1 MNALPTTFWPLAA
14 TWLLAVLSL
23 WCPPFGRVPAWAPC
37 LALAVVVAVAL
48 GAIGPVGVLALV
60 VLAALCLLW
69 QRASGRAAKGLALA
83 AIVVLSLALA
93 LHLVPGFANPLLL
106 DKVTIGAGAK
116 PVSLYF
122 NLDKTAAGI
131 LLCATF
137 AAPARSLAGW
147 RGVGRA
153 YPIIVL
159 TPVLVLAAGWAIGVV
174 GPDPKWIDAAP
185 LFLALNLFTTCLAE
199 EAFFRALIQ
208 ARLSDALAARR
219 HGSAIAIGAASV
231 LFGIAHGYG
240 GAPLVVLA
248 TLAGIGYGLAYRR
261 GGIEAAILTHFA
273 LNAAHFA
280 VYVSGVAVIG
290 RPLRANE

>member
-37 LALAVVVAVAL
+37 LALAIVVAVAL
-48 GAIGPVGVLALV
+48 GAILPVGVGALA
-60 VLAALCLLW
+60 VLAGLCVLW
-69 QRASGRAAKGLALA
+69 RRAPGRVVKGLALA
-83 AIVVLSLALA
+83 AIIVLSLALA
-93 LHLVPGFANPLLL
+93 LHAVPGFVNPLLL

-122 NLDKTAAGI
+122 NLDKTAVGI

-137 AAPARSLAGW
+137 AAPARTAAQW
-147 RGVGRA
+147 RGVGHA

-159 TPVLVLAAGWAIGVV
+159 TPVFVLAAGWALGVV
-174 GPDPKWIDAAP
+174 GPDPKWVDAAP
-185 LFLALNLFTTCLAE
+185 LFLALNLCTTCLAE
-199 EAFFRALIQ
+199 EAFFRASIQ
-208 ARLSDALAARR
+208 GRLNEALASRR
-219 HGSAIAIGAASV
+219 HGSAIAIGVAAV

-273 LNAAHFA
+273 LNAAHFLLFTYPA
-280 VYVSGVAVIG
+280 
-290 RPLRANE
+290 LR